1 MMDKIKSL
9 KQPSLLIKEVEN
21 KYTILSVGFNKG
33 NPLVT
38 ILEK

>member
-1 MMDKIKSL
+1 MDKIRSL

-21 KYTILSVGFNKG
+21 KYTILSVGFNNKG